1 LYGGFRDDPLEG
13 TAITKRLQRHLEAAG
28 LPRIRFHDLRHSA
41 ASMWISAGVPIR
53 VVADMLGYSNIG
65 LTLNT
70 YAHASTDMQREA
82 AKTMGRLLG
91 G

>member
-1 LYGGFRDDPLEG
+1 
-13 TAITKRLQRHLEAAG
+13 
-28 LPRIRFHDLRHSA
+28 
-41 ASMWISAGVPIR
+41 MWISAGVPIR